1 MKLQKIDIYGFGK
14 FVDQSFQLSPG
25 MNIFRGDNGSGKTT
39 IMNFILSVMFGF
51 PNLRK
56 KNARE
61 YDVNENVIYGGR
73 LYLTDTRY
81 GNVIIKRIRQANKQQ
96 LSMII
101 EDGEEIQVD
110 SFDELWN
117 GLSEKDYLSFF
128 GFNEEDLMHF
138 VWEDEDQ
145 FAKSLVSL
153 GISGRHVLT
162 EINPVLMREA
172 DDIYLP
178 NGKKPVLNQQ
188 LQLLEDNAQQ
198 LQKAHQNEQQYFDL
212 KVRYDKHQKQLNEK
226 LAVQKQEKN
235 TEIQLELAKQQSGS
249 MAEHRQLA
257 EEIAHYNF
265 YDFEDDLEL
274 KWRQSSQQLQQL
286 EAEYEQL
293 SNNRHDVSDTDIDAE
308 LDDGAKPE
316 GNAHDNEHISI
327 DTNRFSKGMQ
337 WIEDHRGS
345 AAQMLSEARAYRDKV
360 RQHEALNQQLIEKRY
375 EQNRLLLAL
384 GAESIDELPEDL
396 TADERREW
404 QQRYTAID
412 DRRAFYE
419 NAKQEIAAI
428 TDKRAELQNERI
440 ELVKELA
447 TLENS
452 HSDQANTM
460 PRNLGMS
467 LTFLGVA
474 SLAAYFL
481 MDSAFF
487 LGSGLAALIL
497 GIIFLVV
504 GASQASRN
512 KRGYA
517 QDIEAYNLDIN
528 EVDQE
533 LRDVEH
539 KAAVQSKQLEAL
551 REDTQIFMDE
561 LDQLVADRGG
571 SASIQSLVW
580 IQNEHISEIN
590 TLEAAINSLLNT
602 IGLDNYQRAHE
613 LQWLDY
619 ERTISDYPLALD
631 TIFQQFEDDYHDVRQ
646 VVADSGYAQHERRE
660 NKRKMNQLEQKIVR
674 LKRERS
680 ELLKDYELADESA
693 LFAAIHNE
701 EEMRQKRE
709 RFDMLSAHL
718 DPDLARYQ
726 EQDQSI
732 DDQIMA
738 NQERLGTLNED
749 IQHLVE
755 ENAHISNQMANIE
768 SSGLVSQLQQDDAN
782 NFETAYELAVDWA
795 ARKLAVA
802 IFEGATVG
810 QEGDVIERVLGHAN
824 RYLYDLSNGKLE
836 KLRYKNDTVE
846 VMNHATKAIENDSH
860 WLPVA
865 QLSRG
870 EKALLFI
877 AMRFAFLNAQLGQM
891 NLPIIID
898 EGFAHLDAN
907 YRENIY
913 RFLGERAQT
922 SQIILFTIDHM
933 ATEILPESHIYHM

>member
-1 MKLQKIDIYGFGK
+1 MRLQKIDIYGFGK
-14 FVDQSFQLSPG
+14 FIDQPFQLSPG
-25 MNIFRGDNGSGKTT
+25 LNIFRGDNGSGKTT
-39 IMNFILSVMFGF
+39 IMSFILSVMFGF

-73 LYLTDTRY
+73 LHLADTRY

-162 EINPVLMREA
+162 EINPVLTREA

-178 NGKKPVLNQQ
+178 NGKKPILNQQ

-198 LQKAHQNEQQYFDL
+198 LQKAYQNEQQYFDL
-212 KVRYDKHQKQLNEK
+212 KAQYDNNQKQLNER
-226 LAVQKQEKN
+226 LAVEKQEKN
-235 TEIQLELAKQQSGS
+235 TAIQLELAKQQSGS

-265 YDFEDDLEL
+265 YDFEDNLEL
-274 KWRQSSQQLQQL
+274 KWHQSSQQLQQL

-293 SNNRHDVSDTDIDAE
+293 SSSQNEVPGTNPGVESEDYAF
-308 LDDGAKPE
+308 DDHNKTIGR
-316 GNAHDNEHISI
+316 
-327 DTNRFSKGMQ
+327 RFSKGME
-337 WIEDHRGS
+337 WIEIHQGI

-360 RQHEALNQQLIEKRY
+360 RQYEDLNQQLIEKRY
-375 EQNRLLLAL
+375 EQTRMLLAL

-396 TADERREW
+396 SAEERREW
-404 QQRYTAID
+404 QQRYAAID
-412 DRRAFYE
+412 NRRVFYE
-419 NAKQEIAAI
+419 NTKQEIAAI
-428 TDKRAELQNERI
+428 ADKRAELQNERR
-440 ELVKELA
+440 ELA
-447 TLENS
+447 DELAALENS
-452 HSDQANTM
+452 RSDQTNKM
-460 PRNLGMS
+460 PRNFGLG
-467 LTFLGVA
+467 LTLLGA
-474 SLAAYFL
+474 ALLAAYFL
-481 MDSAFF
+481 MNSAFF
-487 LGSGLAALIL
+487 LGSGIAALLI
-497 GIIFLVV
+497 GIIFLMI
-504 GASQASRN
+504 GAGRASRN
-512 KRGYA
+512 KKGYTE
-517 QDIEAYNLDIN
+517 DIEAYNLDIQ
-528 EVDQE
+528 EIDQE
-533 LRDVEH
+533 LLDLEH
-539 KAAVQSKQLEAL
+539 QADDHSQQLGIL
-551 REDTQIFMDE
+551 REDTDQLMDE
-561 LDQLVADRGG
+561 LDRLVADHGG
-571 SASIQSLVW
+571 SGSIQGLVW
-580 IQNEHISEIN
+580 IQNDYISAIKV
-590 TLEAAINSLLNT
+590 LEAEIIALLDA

-613 LQWLDY
+613 MQWRDY
-619 ERTISDYPLALD
+619 ERTISDQPLALD
-631 TIFQQFEDDYHDVRQ
+631 TVFQHFEDDYHEVRQ
-646 VVADSGYAQHERRE
+646 AAADSNYTQHERRE
-660 NKRKMNQLEQKIVR
+660 NRRKINQLEQKIAR
-674 LKRERS
+674 LKSERS

-693 LFAAIHNE
+693 LFAAIHSE

-709 RFDMLSAHL
+709 RFNMLSAHL

-726 EQDQSI
+726 ESPQPI
-732 DDQIMA
+732 DVQITD
-738 NQERLGTLNED
+738 NKERLAALNEE
-749 IQHLVE
+749 IQRLVE
-755 ENAHISNQMANIE
+755 ENASISSQMANIE
-768 SSGLVSQLQQDDAN
+768 GSGLVAQLQQDDAN
-782 NFETAYELAVDWA
+782 NFETAYDLAVDWA

-810 QEGDVIERVLGHAN
+810 QEGDVIERVLGQAN

-836 KLRYKNDTVE
+836 KLQYKNDTVE
-846 VMNHATKAIENDSH
+846 ILTHTDSTVDNAGR

-898 EGFAHLDAN
+898 EGFAHLDAD

-913 RFLGERAQT
+913 RFLRDRAQE
-922 SQIILFTIDHM
+922 SQIILFTIDHL
-933 ATEILPESHIYHM
+933 ATEILPESQIYHM